1 MKKMALV
8 ALVLFI
14 SIITSSAQK
23 FSLSTNILELINF
36 GTLNIEAEYA
46 LSQKLSAD
54 FKFQYNPWQFH
65 TEKRGY
71 FQNREQSYALGIKY
85 WLWHI
90 NSGWF
95 TGSNIQYS
103 QYNRGGIIDPKTRQ
117 ADDFGLSLSAG
128 YAYMLTSRLN
138 LLIGCSGWG
147 GYEQYTIFSAPKC
160 GDIVEQTYTWF
171 LRLNEIMLQLTYIF

>member
-23 FSLSTNILELINF
+23 FSLSTNILELLNF

-90 NSGWF
+90 N
-95 TGSNIQYS
+95 
-103 QYNRGGIIDPKTRQ
+103 
-117 ADDFGLSLSAG
+117 
-128 YAYMLTSRLN
+128 
-138 LLIGCSGWG
+138 
-147 GYEQYTIFSAPKC
+147 
-160 GDIVEQTYTWF
+160 
-171 LRLNEIMLQLTYIF
+171 